1 MKIDPRIPYTGETQ
15 QPENVKNTRTTG
27 AASQS
32 TSKSGGSSGLAPTT
46 GEDTVSLSSTHGEV
60 QSLTAAVG
68 NVPDVRT
75 DRVAALQQQISKDQ
89 YQPSSQNVA
98 DAIIK
103 EYSKASAKA

>member
-15 QPENVKNTRTTG
+15 QPDSVKNTRSSG

-32 TSKSGGSSGLAPTT
+32 ASKSTGLDPTA

-60 QSLTAAVG
+60 QSLTAAVA
-68 NVPDVRT
+68 NVPEVRT
-75 DRVAALQQQISKDQ
+75 DRVTALQQQIGKGQ

-103 EYSKASAKA
+103 EYRKANTQA